1 MSQGYRHRTPVK
13 VRFNETDQQGHVNF
27 GHHLFYFDIGLTEYM
42 EAIGY
47 SYGRMLEDGADM
59 VYIESHCRY
68 RSPARWPE
76 VLLVHTRLEHIG
88 QRSLRFAFLIEAEG
102 DGRRVAEGYIAAS
115 TVVPGTLDPL
125 PVPNGLR
132 SAAEAY
138 EQVSFSAPTTEDD
151 VSSAGAQPGRPRSS

>member
-1 MSQGYRHRTPVK
+1 MNPPFKFSTPVK

-59 VYIESHCRY
+59 VYVESHCRY

-76 VLLVHTRLEHIG
+76 VLLVHTRLDHIG
-88 QRSLRFAFLIEAEG
+88 RRSLRFAFAVVAEA
-102 DGRRVAEGYIAAS
+102 DGRLVAEGHIAAS
-115 TVVPGTLDPL
+115 TVARASLDPH
-125 PVPNGLR
+125 PVPEGLR
-132 SAAEAY
+132 RAAEAY
-138 EQVSFSAPTTEDD
+138 EGVSYTTE
-151 VSSAGAQPGRPRSS
+151 SA